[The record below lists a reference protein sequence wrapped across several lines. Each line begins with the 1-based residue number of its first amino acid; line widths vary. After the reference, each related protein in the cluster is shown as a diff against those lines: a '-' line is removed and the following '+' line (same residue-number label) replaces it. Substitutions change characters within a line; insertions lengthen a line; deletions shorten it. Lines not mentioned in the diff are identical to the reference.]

1 MNINNQEVKDKAQLD
16 ASINKVINKAQDQDQ
31 IISVNSEESDK
42 SSVLDINSYLGKDQ
56 KAYEVLKYNDNCE
69 EHNQIS
75 YILPLVRTT
84 PKFILFI
91 YSS

>member
-1 MNINNQEVKDKAQLD
+1 MNNSLQVDKTISQLD
-16 ASINKVINKAQDQDQ
+16 SNMNKIENNDQ
-31 IISVNSEESDK
+31 IISVNSDK
-42 SSVLDINSYLGKDQ
+42 STKSSKINIDSYLDKDQ